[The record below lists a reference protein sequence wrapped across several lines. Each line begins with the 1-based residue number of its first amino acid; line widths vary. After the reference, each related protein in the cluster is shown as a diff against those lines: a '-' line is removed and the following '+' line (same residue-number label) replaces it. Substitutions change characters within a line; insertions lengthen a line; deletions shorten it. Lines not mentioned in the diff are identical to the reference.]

1 MATDAFVITESLN
14 QIEFMKDQILGF
26 YNSKQATKSSR
37 LSTPISNKMTIREL
51 ANIIKKYTEQQ
62 QSQEIQLVTADEDR
76 AKELLRDLIEVNN
89 RAYNRRK
96 EEWFEKNQTKRY
108 LSLHMKRK

>member
-1 MATDAFVITESLN
+1 
-14 QIEFMKDQILGF
+14 
-26 YNSKQATKSSR
+26 
-37 LSTPISNKMTIREL
+37 MTIREL